1 MPPFVAQTTTDL
13 ELAGTAVSPGIGIG
27 TAYHFTQIDLTTL
40 EEQRLPVDNVDAEL
54 ERLETAHKKSM
65 EQLRVLQAASRD
77 DFADVSDIFQVQ
89 IQILSDAGFLTAIR
103 SDVSASK
110 ANAEYVI
117 ANSIRGLEKKFLA
130 MQTDVF
136 KSKLLDV
143 QDVYH
148 RLLRNILDIE
158 HVRVTPLRNM
168 PAGVVIVAEQLLPS
182 DVALLDLDKIVGI
195 IVENGSTVSHV
206 SIIAKSLGVPALIN
220 VPGALSLVRSGTPL
234 IVDGHEGKV
243 IVSPSPATEARY
255 RKKRSAMPQPLVCR
269 PARTR
274 KCLTKDG
281 IAVRLEANAGSLLE
295 VKEALQSGAE
305 GIGLLRSEL
314 FYLSLKKLPSVEE
327 ETSYYESIIALC
339 SNKPVT
345 IRLLDTGADK
355 TLPYLAPLREENPS
369 LGVRGVR
376 FLLENPV
383 LLENHLTSILR
394 ACARGGNVK
403 ILIPF
408 VSLPSEVDAIGQALH
423 RIGKREGVARSRY
436 ALGMMVEVPAVVMSM
451 RSFLD
456 KVDFLSIGTN
466 DLIQYAFAASREN
479 SRLEKYRTGSF
490 RVLLA
495 LIKQVMEANDRHRR
509 EVSVCGEVAS
519 DPASAPYL
527 VGLGIRTLSMHTSAI
542 PQVCREIEKKSV
554 HELEKIAQEFI
565 ERE

>member
-1 MPPFVAQTTTDL
+1 M
-13 ELAGTAVSPGIGIG
+13 SPGIGIG
-27 TAYHFTQIDLTTL
+27 TAYHFTQIDLTML
-40 EEQRLPVDNVDAEL
+40 EERRLPVDNVDSEL
-54 ERLETAHKKSM
+54 ERLESAHQKSL
-65 EQLRVLQAASRD
+65 EQLRVLQATTRD
-77 DFADVSDIFQVQ
+77 DSADVSNIFQVQ
-89 IQILSDAGFLTAIR
+89 VQILSDTGFLSTIR
-103 SDVSASK
+103 SGISESK

-117 ANSIRGLEKKFLA
+117 ANSIRDLEKKFSS
-130 MQTDVF
+130 MQTEIF
-136 KSKLLDV
+136 RSKVLDV

-182 DVALLDLDKIVGI
+182 DVALLDLGKIVGI
-195 IVENGSTVSHV
+195 IIENGSTVSHV
-206 SIIAKSLGVPALIN
+206 SIIAKSLGIPALIN

-234 IVDGHEGKV
+234 IVDGHEGRV

-255 RKKRSAMPQPLVCR
+255 RKKLSALPQPLVCR
-269 PARTR
+269 PSKTR

-295 VKEALQSGAE
+295 AKEALQSGAE

-314 FYLSLKKLPSVEE
+314 FYLSLKKLPSVDEE
-327 ETSYYESIIALC
+327 ASYYESIITLC
-339 SNKPVT
+339 KDRPVT

-355 TLPYLAPLREENPS
+355 TLPYLAPQREENPY

-394 ACARGGNVK
+394 ACGRGGAVR

-408 VSLPSEVDAIGQALH
+408 VSLPQEVDAISDALH

-436 ALGMMVEVPAVVMSM
+436 SLGIMVEVPATVVSL
-451 RSFLD
+451 RLFLD

-466 DLIQYAFAASREN
+466 DLVQYAFAASREN
-479 SRLEKYRTGSF
+479 SRLEQYRAGSF

-495 LIKQVMEANDRHRR
+495 FIKQVVEANKRHRR
-509 EVSVCGEVAS
+509 DVSVCGEVAS
-519 DPASAPYL
+519 DPARVPYL
-527 VGLGIRTLSMHTSAI
+527 VGLGIRTLSMHTSALKN
-542 PQVCREIEKKSV
+542 VCREIEKKTI
-554 HELEKIAQEFI
+554 HEMEKMAGEFI